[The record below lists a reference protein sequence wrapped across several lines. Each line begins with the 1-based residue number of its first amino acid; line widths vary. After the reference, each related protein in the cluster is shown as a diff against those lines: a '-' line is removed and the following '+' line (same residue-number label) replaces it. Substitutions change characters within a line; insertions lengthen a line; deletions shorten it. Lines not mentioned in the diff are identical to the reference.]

1 MMTRLST
8 RNWRDQLCQC
18 RDCREQRQRRKQ
30 AVEDIFG
37 GFSRRELNPPD
48 RAAALGDLLRR
59 RARSLERMGDAQ
71 RSQRIRDAARRGLAG
86 PAPTPGWSP
95 SH

>member
-1 MMTRLST
+1 MMTRPPT
-8 RNWRDQLCQC
+8 RDWRNRLCQC

-37 GFSRRELNPPD
+37 GFNRRKTRPPD
-48 RAAALGDLLRR
+48 RAAALGELLRR

-71 RSQRIRDAARRGLAG
+71 RSRRIRDAARRGLAG